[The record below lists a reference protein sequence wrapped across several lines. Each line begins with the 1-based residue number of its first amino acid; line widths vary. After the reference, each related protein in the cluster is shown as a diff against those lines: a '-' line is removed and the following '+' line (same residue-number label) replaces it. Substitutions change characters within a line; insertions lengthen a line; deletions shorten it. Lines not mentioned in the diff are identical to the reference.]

1 MLQKTAATV
10 LLVLASPD
18 DGKAF
23 ERQASTH
30 LNLAANSDRAPWGEI
45 ACSSDLERK
54 P

>member
-1 MLQKTAATV
+1 VLQKTAAAI
-10 LLVLASPD
+10 LLVPASLD
-18 DGKAF
+18 DGKAL
-23 ERQASTH
+23 ERQTLAR